1 MMERE
6 WRGILNRYGQ
16 QVILYRGEEEVP
28 LRALLQ
34 PVLEEHNDQQLPTPL
49 GMSRQERLLYLGPPD
64 QMLDLDTLVEC
75 GGQQYRVSNAHR
87 VGRGV
92 CPYWWAVLYPR
103 DEVEA

>member
-1 MMERE
+1 MERE

-64 QMLDLDTLVEC
+64 QMLDLDTLVEW
-75 GGQQYRVSNAHR
+75 GGQQYRVRNAHR
-87 VGRGV
+87 VGRGI
-92 CPYWWAVLYPR
+92 CPYWWAELYPR
-103 DEVEA
+103 DEVET